1 MKKIFFPSALI
12 LMILVT
18 SCNKNLNQVPLSAG
32 TTVTFYKSPSD
43 FIQGVN
49 AIYADLRGY
58 PDRLLFL
65 SEIRSDN
72 IYGVSVAVRDWD
84 PINDFS
90 SGIASNTYVEEGW
103 NTDFNGVFR
112 ANTVLDQLA
121 KNGSNVGSPSL
132 ATRLQAEARYL
143 RAFYYFDMVKYYG
156 RLPVID
162 HPLTVEEA
170 NSIKQSSVGD
180 VYTFIISDL
189 QYAIANLPAS
199 YTGVD
204 VGRAT
209 KYAAEATLAQVYMA
223 RSGPA
228 YGING
233 PGIASNEWSLAL
245 PLLQDIIGSGLFT
258 FNPNYA
264 NIFSY
269 SNQSPTPTG
278 NKEAV
283 FDVMYLTGISGSTLS
298 LVGTYGADFPWQLT
312 PSGYFGSLKDT
323 KSNGSLEIIP
333 VSKDLVNDYE
343 TGDLR
348 LPATIYTAGY
358 TNAGTTENRPFFK
371 KYVDI
376 TKIPTTSRFD
386 WGINFI
392 AVRYTDVLMMKAE
405 CILNGAPGSQSTV
418 DSIVNLVR
426 TRAGLGSRTGVTLA
440 QLFDERRK
448 EFADEG
454 SRWFDLQRSGNLLTI
469 MNSWIA
475 AEDVQKRINQVV
487 ANYIIYPVPQSQLD
501 AAPGLYT
508 QNLGY

>member
-1 MKKIFFPSALI
+1 MKKIFFLASI
-12 LMILVT
+12 VVIFGT
-18 SCNKNLNQVPLSAG
+18 SCTKNLNQVPVSSG
-32 TTVTFYKSPSD
+32 TTVTFYRSPSD

-49 AIYADLRGY
+49 AIYADLRAY
-58 PDRLLFL
+58 PDRLLNL

-72 IYGVSVAVRDWD
+72 IYGVSVTVRDWD

-90 SGIASNTYVEEGW
+90 PGIASNTYVEEGW
-103 NTDFNGVFR
+103 NIDFNGIFR

-121 KNGSNVGSPSL
+121 KNGGNVGSASL
-132 ATRLQAEARYL
+132 AARLQAEARFL
-143 RAFYYFDMVKYYG
+143 RAFFYFDLVKYYG
-156 RLPVID
+156 PVPIVD
-162 HPLTVEEA
+162 HPVTQSEA
-170 NSIKQSSVGD
+170 ITIKQASVGD
-180 VYTFIISDL
+180 VYKFIMDDL

-204 VGRAT
+204 VGRAS

-223 RSGPA
+223 RSGPD
-228 YGING
+228 YGIKG
-233 PGIASNEWSLAL
+233 PGMASNEWALAL
-245 PLLQDIIGSGLFT
+245 PLLEDIIGSGLFA

-264 NIFSY
+264 NIFAY
-269 SNQSPTPTG
+269 SNQGPTPTG

-283 FDVMYLTGISGSTLS
+283 FDVMYLTGISGS
-298 LVGTYGADFPWQLT
+298 VAAYGATFPWVLT
-312 PSGYFGSLKDT
+312 PSGYFLTLGDT

-333 VSKDLVNDYE
+333 VSNDLVNAYE
-343 TGDLR
+343 AGDRR
-348 LPATIYTAGY
+348 LPVTIRTAGY
-358 TNAGTTENRPFFK
+358 TNAGSTENRPFFK
-371 KYVDI
+371 KYVDT

-392 AVRYTDVLMMKAE
+392 AIRYTDVLMRKAE

-426 TRAGLGSRTGVTLA
+426 TRAGLSSTTGVTLP

-454 SRWFDLQRSGNLLTI
+454 CRWFDLQRSGDLLTV
-469 MNSWIA
+469 MNSWITT
-475 AEDVQKRINQVV
+475 EDVQKRISQVV
-487 ANYIIYPVPQSQLD
+487 ANYVIYPVPQSQLD
-501 AAPGLYT
+501 ATPGLYT